1 MRAKILLLGGFVALA
16 VLLALFLWIRGTPES
31 RAKSLFSRLGSAVG
45 KDSGSVG
52 AVLDCLDKDYDVLA
66 HWPEIEVFS
75 DGSTDRLAA
84 GRAAAKKA
92 LQTYFFNHLQVD
104 RTLTTVVQGVD
115 TIADRPGT
123 YKVRAVINLES
134 TGALRL
140 PSASVDFTVVEHG
153 FLLPTA
159 YILDHPPLKLH
170 K

>member
-1 MRAKILLLGGFVALA
+1 MRTKALLILGVLALA
-16 VLLALFLWIRGTPES
+16 VVLTLFLWIRGTPES

-52 AVLDCLDKDYDVLA
+52 AVLDCLDKDYNVLA
-66 HWPEIEVFS
+66 HWPEVEVFS
-75 DGSTDRLAA
+75 DGASDRLVA

-123 YKVRAVINLES
+123 YKVRAVISLES
-134 TGALRL
+134 TGALSMTSS
-140 PSASVDFTVVEHG
+140 PVEFTVVEHG
-153 FLLPTA
+153 FLLPTSF
-159 YILDHPPLKLH
+159 ILDHPPLKLH